1 MSSPIICT
9 NHNPHTF
16 WMFKFPVITGGAKKQ
31 PIFIEIRDDE
41 DTCMS
46 CNDNEKPSLISYD
59 SGSGEPGMHVFMSL
73 IKYRKGFDIDI
84 YLLHENNS
92 KRFLSNKNSEFNI

>member
-31 PIFIEIRDDE
+31 PIFIEIRDEE
-41 DTCMS
+41 DTCLWCDDDVKS
-46 CNDNEKPSLISYD
+46 SLIPND
-59 SGSGEPGMHVFMSL
+59 SGSGELGMFSCLEQV
-73 IKYRKGFDIDI
+73 
-84 YLLHENNS
+84 
-92 KRFLSNKNSEFNI
+92 

>member
-1 MSSPIICT
+1 MSSPITYT

-31 PIFIEIRDDE
+31 PIFIEIRDE
-41 DTCMS
+41 DTCLWCDDDVKS
-46 CNDNEKPSLISYD
+46 SLIPND